1 MGAHRFLLKGHLSHP
16 ADGRA
21 PSQGDS
27 GGPLVC
33 EQNGRWYLAGVTSW
47 GTGCGQR
54 NKPGVYTKVTEVL
67 PWIYSKMEVRALL
80 EACSQQAGI
89 PQGGVPG
96 SRPGLSPGSWPGLRT
111 PLLLGVF
118 RSCQDRTG
126 QVSNVGQPQLP
137 GLLPLLFLLQNRAQ
151 RVGKGWGP
159 SWGPAPRI
167 PLLSPARSRGGL
179 PSLAGGWSP
188 RKLGSGKGRSTP
200 LLLTQSSPCL
210 LWTPI
215 LPVAEPALPFST
227 QAERTLVGVGKV
239 ALQIQGGGSLRNHFH
254 LVPLAAPLL

>member
-1 MGAHRFLLKGHLSHP
+1 
-16 ADGRA
+16 
-21 PSQGDS
+21 
-27 GGPLVC
+27 
-33 EQNGRWYLAGVTSW
+33 
-47 GTGCGQR
+47 
-54 NKPGVYTKVTEVL
+54 
-67 PWIYSKMEVRALL
+67 MEVRALL

-137 GLLPLLFLLQNRAQ
+137 VLLPLLFLLQNRAQ

-167 PLLSPARSRGGL
+167 PLLSPAMATCESHTELGRPPLPGRRLVSQEAGQREGEVYPTSADPVQPLPPLDPHPSCSCAGPSLLHPGRENLGRGGEGCSANPGWRVSQKPL
-179 PSLAGGWSP
+179 PP
-188 RKLGSGKGRSTP
+188 CPLGCPS
-200 LLLTQSSPCL
+200 
-210 LWTPI
+210 
-215 LPVAEPALPFST
+215 
-227 QAERTLVGVGKV
+227 
-239 ALQIQGGGSLRNHFH
+239 SLRDS
-254 LVPLAAPLL
+254 APWQLG

>member
-1 MGAHRFLLKGHLSHP
+1 M
-16 ADGRA
+16 
-21 PSQGDS
+21 
-27 GGPLVC
+27 
-33 EQNGRWYLAGVTSW
+33 
-47 GTGCGQR
+47 
-54 NKPGVYTKVTEVL
+54 L

-89 PQGGVPG
+89 PQSGVPG

-159 SWGPAPRI
+159 GWGPGPRI
-167 PLLSPARSRGGL
+167 PLLSPAMASCEFTHGVGEASPPWQEVGLPGNWAVGRGGL
-179 PSLAGGWSP
+179 P
-188 RKLGSGKGRSTP
+188 
-200 LLLTQSSPCL
+200 
-210 LWTPI
+210 
-215 LPVAEPALPFST
+215 
-227 QAERTLVGVGKV
+227 
-239 ALQIQGGGSLRNHFH
+239 HH
-254 LVPLAAPLL
+254 LC